1 MPRQARVGLLVLVG
15 ALIFLGAL
23 FLLAQQSKLFSDVYY
38 VRSRFN
44 DVAGLIPG
52 ANVNLQGVRI
62 GRVESVDLPTRP
74 GGPIEVL
81 LAVDRAA
88 ADQIRRNTKAAVQ
101 TDGLVGNQ
109 IIALVPNKEA
119 PGDRV
124 PEGDYIQGIDPF
136 SIAAVSERASASVDR
151 LDAISETAGLIVQD
165 VRNGEGSV
173 GRLLYDPALYNS
185 LTRTAAQTEALM
197 ATLNAQAAQLSEQT
211 AAITASAQRV
221 TEGLNGT
228 VAGLTGTVNDV
239 NVRLTTNQGTVGA
252 FLNDR
257 AVFERLVASADS
269 LQALS
274 SNLRAVTR
282 NTEELTAWG
291 ALGAFRFAELMEAG
305 KHNFLFKGYFER
317 RGYQEQAP
325 FEVRERA
332 LRLSQ
337 EEIERRQRA
346 LYERE
351 QNLVRREAA
360 TGLRPATDTA
370 RSVGALPTGGR

>member
-1 MPRQARVGLLVLVG
+1 MPRQARVGLLVIVG

-23 FLLAQQSKLFSDVYY
+23 FLLAQQTFLFSETYY
-38 VRSRFN
+38 VRTRFN

-52 ANVNLQGVRI
+52 ANVNLQGVNV
-62 GRVESVDLPTRP
+62 GRVEEVALPSRP

-81 LAVDRAA
+81 LAINQDAA
-88 ADQIRRNTKAAVQ
+88 EQVRRNTKAAVQ
-101 TDGLVGNQ
+101 SDGLVGNM
-109 IIALVPNKEA
+109 IISLVPNKEA

-124 PEGDYIQGIDPF
+124 PEGDYIQGVDPF

-165 VRNGEGSV
+165 VRNGEGSI
-173 GRLLYDPALYNS
+173 GRMLYDPTLYNS
-185 LTRTAAQTEALM
+185 FVRTAGETEALM
-197 ATLNAQAAQLSEQT
+197 ATLNLQASQLATQT
-211 AAITASAQRV
+211 SAITASAQQV
-221 TEGLNGT
+221 TDGLNSTLVDFNTRLSGT
-228 VAGLTGTVNDV
+228 
-239 NVRLTTNQGTVGA
+239 QGTVGA

-257 AVFERLVASADS
+257 TVYDRLVSSADS
-269 LQALS
+269 LSALS
-274 SNLRAVTR
+274 TNLRAITR

-291 ALGAFRFAELMEAG
+291 ALGAFRFSELMEAG

-337 EEIERRQRA
+337 TEIERRQREV
-346 LYERE
+346 YDRE
-351 QNLVRREAA
+351 QALVRREAA
-360 TGLRPATDTA
+360 AGLRPAADTA
-370 RSVGALPTGGR
+370 RAVGAVAPVGGG

>member
-1 MPRQARVGLLVLVG
+1 MPRQARVGLLVVAG

-23 FLLAQQSKLFSDVYY
+23 FLLAQQTFLFSDTYY
-38 VRSRFN
+38 VRTRFN

-52 ANVNLQGVRI
+52 ANVTLQGVNV
-62 GRVESVDLPTRP
+62 GRDEEVNLPNRP

-81 LAVDRAA
+81 LAINKDAA
-88 ADQIRRNTKAAVQ
+88 NQVRRNTKAAVQ
-101 TDGLVGNQ
+101 TDGLVGSQ
-109 IIALVPNKEA
+109 IISLVPNKET
-119 PGDRV
+119 PGDPV
-124 PEGDYIQGIDPF
+124 PEGDYIQGVDPF

-165 VRNGEGSV
+165 VRNGEGSI
-173 GRLLYDPALYNS
+173 GRMLYDPALYNS
-185 LTRTAAQTEALM
+185 FVRTAGETEALM
-197 ATLNAQAAQLSEQT
+197 ATLNAQASQLATQT
-211 AAITASAQRV
+211 SAITASAQQV
-221 TEGLNGT
+221 TDGLNAT
-228 VAGLTGTVNDV
+228 VLDFNTRLTGT
-239 NVRLTTNQGTVGA
+239 QGTVGA

-257 AVFERLVASADS
+257 TVYDRLVSSADS
-269 LQALS
+269 LSALS
-274 SNLRAVTR
+274 TNLRAITR

-291 ALGAFRFAELMEAG
+291 ALGAFRFSELMEAG

-337 EEIERRQRA
+337 SEIEQRQRE

-351 QNLVRREAA
+351 QQLVCREAGA
-360 TGLRPATDTA
+360 GLRPAADTA
-370 RSVGALPTGGR
+370 RAVGVVAPVGGG

>member
-1 MPRQARVGLLVLVG
+1 MPRQARVGLLVVVG

-23 FLLAQQSKLFSDVYY
+23 FLLAQQTFLFSDTYY

-52 ANVNLQGVRI
+52 ANVTLQGVNV
-62 GRVESVDLPTRP
+62 GRVEEVSLPTRP

-81 LAVDRAA
+81 LAIDRDAA
-88 ADQIRRNTKAAVQ
+88 NQIRRNTKAAVQ

-109 IIALVPNKEA
+109 IIALVPNKET
-119 PGDRV
+119 PGDPV
-124 PEGDYIQGIDPF
+124 PEGDYIQGVDPF

-185 LTRTAAQTEALM
+185 LTNTALQTEQLM
-197 ATLNAQAAQLSEQT
+197 ATLNVQAAQLAAQT
-211 AAITASAQRV
+211 QAITASAQRV
-221 TEGLNGT
+221 TDGLNAT
-228 VAGLTGTVNDV
+228 VLDFNARLTGT
-239 NVRLTTNQGTVGA
+239 QGTVGA
-252 FLNDR
+252 LLNDR
-257 AVFERLVASADS
+257 AVFDRLVTSADS
-269 LQALS
+269 LSALS
-274 SNLRAVTR
+274 SNLRAITR
-282 NTEELTAWG
+282 NTEEMTAWG
-291 ALGAFRFAELMEAG
+291 ALGAFRFSELMEAG

-337 EEIERRQRA
+337 AEIERRQRE

-351 QNLVRREAA
+351 QQLVRREAA
-360 TGLRPATDTA
+360 TGLRPASDTA
-370 RSVGALPTGGR
+370 RSVGALPAGGR